1 MTIRHSSIRVTL
13 VISLL
18 LLTPTTWAARSAA
31 PAASAV
37 PPPAI
42 NWTVDNNVAIQ
53 LGKVKVTGARK
64 VIRALQIIKVALNTP
79 ESSDPKLANVVVCR
93 LHYEVGSHAIQVL
106 QCATNRDMAKRRN
119 AFQRITTS
127 WIANCGNNCS
137 TQDYSNA
144 WNEFLSAQP
153 GNVLTMEVNGPA
165 FRNLLEK
172 VPPLMTTPQT
182 PGQPP
187 SATSYP

>member
-1 MTIRHSSIRVTL
+1 MTIHSPGARVAL

-18 LLTPTTWAARSAA
+18 LAPLTWA
-31 PAASAV
+31 AASAV
-37 PPPAI
+37 PPPSAAPPAI
-42 NWTVDNNVAIQ
+42 SWAADNNVSIQ

-93 LHYEVGSHAIQVL
+93 LHDAVGSHIVQVR
-106 QCATNRDMAKRRN
+106 QCGTNSDLAKRHELVV
-119 AFQRITTS
+119 RIMDS
-127 WIANCGNNCS
+127 AIANCGGSCGI
-137 TQDYSNA
+137 QDYIDA
-144 WNEFLSAQP
+144 WNEVLSAQP

-172 VPPLMTTPQT
+172 VPPLMTSPQT
-182 PGQPP
+182 STPPP
-187 SATSYP
+187 SATTHP